1 MKLKFFSVMFLLLSF
16 AIFSQEAT
24 VDELFTKGN
33 QAYISGKY
41 LEAKE
46 NYQKL
51 LNNFN
56 LDNYAVNYNLG
67 CCYYKLH
74 QLGYARFYLEKAF
87 LFQPQNEDLKN
98 SMNVLLDEIGKKNG
112 YTEEDEFSIKRMLL
126 FVSPLVVFIIFCIFF
141 ILLFMNVKIVG
152 S

>member
-51 LNNFN
+51 LKVRKISTLIHLLYQNI
-56 LDNYAVNYNLG
+56 LIILP
-67 CCYYKLH
+67 KL
-74 QLGYARFYLEKAF
+74 
-87 LFQPQNEDLKN
+87 
-98 SMNVLLDEIGKKNG
+98 
-112 YTEEDEFSIKRMLL
+112 
-126 FVSPLVVFIIFCIFF
+126 
-141 ILLFMNVKIVG
+141 IL
-152 S
+152 